1 MAENNNMIN
10 NVAKDVI
17 EEINENKSSNDLL
30 KTIGAFAAG
39 TTFGATCAVVGRKI
53 INKFANGSELKAEI
67 EQTKNAAKI
76 NKINK
81 IEARIAAEQETLAK
95 LKGESV
101 EEPENPEVKEE
112 TGKKK
117 TK

>member
-10 NVAKDVI
+10 NVAEDVI
-17 EEINENKSSNDLL
+17 EEIKEKKDHTLL

-39 TTFGATCAVVGRKI
+39 TTFGATCAVVGRKVVD
-53 INKFANGSELKAEI
+53 KLTNGQDQLKDEI
-67 EQTKNAAKI
+67 KETKRQARI
-76 NKINK
+76 SK
-81 IEARIAAEQETLAK
+81 IEANMIAEQEELAK
-95 LKGESV
+95 LKAV
-101 EEPENPEVKEE
+101 DEPEESEVKGE

>member
-1 MAENNNMIN
+1 MAENNMIN
-10 NVAKDVI
+10 NVAEDVI
-17 EEINENKSSNDLL
+17 EEIKENKSSNDLL

-53 INKFANGSELKAEI
+53 INKFANDSELKAEI

-76 NKINK
+76 NKI
-81 IEARIAAEQETLAK
+81 EARIAAEQDKLAK

-101 EEPENPEVKEE
+101 EEPEESEVKEE

>member
-1 MAENNNMIN
+1 MAENNNTIN
-10 NVAKDVI
+10 NVAEDVI
-17 EEINENKSSNDLL
+17 EEIKENKSSNDLL

-76 NKINK
+76 NKI
-81 IEARIAAEQETLAK
+81 EARIAAEQETLAK

-101 EEPENPEVKEE
+101 EEPVENPEVKEAS
-112 TGKKK
+112 KKK
-117 TK
+117 TTK

>member
-1 MAENNNMIN
+1 MAENNMIN
-10 NVAKDVI
+10 NVAEDVI
-17 EEINENKSSNDLL
+17 EEIKENKSSNDLL

-53 INKFANGSELKAEI
+53 MNKFANGEELKAEI

-76 NKINK
+76 NKI
-81 IEARIAAEQETLAK
+81 EARIAAEQDKLAK

-101 EEPENPEVKEE
+101 EESEVKEE